1 MTWQRR
7 PEVTAARRR
16 SVTTLAASQVLS
28 SLAIGVGPSVG
39 VLLAAEVT
47 HSEAWAGI
55 ARASMTI
62 GAALVAM
69 PLAALAASRGRR
81 AALGLAFSVATVGAG
96 LVALSAQFTSAPL
109 FVAGMLAMG
118 FGTAAGLQAR
128 FAGADLA
135 EPDRR
140 ARTLSLVVWAGTVG
154 AVLGPS
160 LAEPGA
166 AFGGVF
172 GWHPFAGAFAIAA
185 LLAALTTVLI
195 VVFLRPDPLLLAQ
208 RFEAAAATPKAA
220 AAAAAPTTQATPAQ
234 AASATQAAAPTRA
247 TATHAQRRWA
257 FAPAWRA
264 IAHVPAARDALIAQ
278 VLAHLVMVS
287 IMTMTPVHLH
297 HGDHGLG
304 VIGVII
310 SLHVA
315 GMWAFAPLFGW
326 GSDRLGARRM
336 ILIGAAIQLLSC
348 VIAFIWA
355 GAMLGVAIALFL
367 LGLGWSAITVPAAA
381 MLTHA
386 VAPAQRPYV
395 QGFGDFSMNA
405 VAAFG
410 AAISGPVMAYTNF
423 SALAAIGALAI
434 LPVIGFRRGTR
445 HHPRRRRARAPQ

>member
-7 PEVTAARRR
+7 PEVAAARRR

-69 PLAALAASRGRR
+69 PLAALAANRGRR
-81 AALGLAFSVATVGAG
+81 AALGLAFSVATLGAG

-166 AFGGVF
+166 ALGGVF

-208 RFEAAAATPKAA
+208 RFEAAAPAATNQAA
-220 AAAAAPTTQATPAQ
+220 ATPAQ
-234 AASATQAAAPTRA
+234 RRRA
-247 TATHAQRRWA
+247 
-257 FAPAWRA
+257 FGPAWRA

-367 LGLGWSAITVPAAA
+367 LGFGWSAITVPAAA

-423 SALAAIGALAI
+423 SALAAIGAFAI
-434 LPVIGFRRGTR
+434 LPVIGYRRGTR